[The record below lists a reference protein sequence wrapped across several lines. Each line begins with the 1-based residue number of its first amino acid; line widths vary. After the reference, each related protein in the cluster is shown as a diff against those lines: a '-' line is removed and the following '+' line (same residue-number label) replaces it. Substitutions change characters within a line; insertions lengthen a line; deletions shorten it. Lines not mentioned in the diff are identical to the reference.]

1 MNQTVQSSAEENL
14 RTLIESA
21 RRLGVEMDE
30 SEALQWL
37 SNMAAW
43 KNDDQV
49 TIDQES
55 GTFGHKVSML
65 DFSPADLAYFREI
78 GKIVEFEDQP
88 GVVETAL
95 SLSGSAAQ
103 SRIQS
108 YPGDCDYFERVN
120 IIAPTRQQA
129 CEILSDLMREKALSR
144 FKGPNYRLIE
154 VKYGNYPRAVLRGG
168 ERKKAG
174 AVISWNPHE
183 VKAGFIEIQEL
194 DGQSSHLKWDE
205 VKEDPGWC
213 KLDWVVADPVR
224 GRVANASNVLDTTWE
239 APDGSITTLDG
250 YLDPYFQE
258 VYLDAQ
264 SIPIFSKLVKQVS
277 AQALD
282 EYIGMLEHEVYKYLA
297 ITPNYGKVAK
307 RMYNIFRLS
316 GKYQEA
322 AYLRELFDEP
332 ATVLYQV
339 WSLIGTLDNAA
350 DPDSS
355 LTVQDVVN
363 QADKLIL
370 TCAQLLDGSEEVDI
384 IRALLKLRDSLSH
397 MDESLL
403 RTSEVAAAQGEV
415 MKVVNKFFYERLT
428 AVDSI
433 REYMDHIKT
442 SGA

>member
-1 MNQTVQSSAEENL
+1 MSQTTQPTPEQNL
-14 RTLIESA
+14 QILIESA

-30 SEALQWL
+30 GEALQWL
-37 SNMAAW
+37 SAMAAW
-43 KNDDQV
+43 DSKDQLIV
-49 TIDQES
+49 DQET

-65 DFSPADLAYFREI
+65 DFSPSDLAYFREI
-78 GKIVEFEDQP
+78 GKIVEMADQP

-103 SRIQS
+103 SKIQS

-120 IIAPTRQQA
+120 IIAPTRDEA
-129 CEILSDLMREKALSR
+129 CQILSDMMRNKALSA

-154 VKYGNYPRAVLRGG
+154 VKYGNYPRPVVRNGTQ
-168 ERKKAG
+168 KKAG
-174 AVISWNPHE
+174 SVISWNPSE
-183 VKAGFIEIQEL
+183 VQAGFIEILETN
-194 DGQSSHLKWDE
+194 GTPNRITWDE
-205 VKEDPGWC
+205 VKNDPGWC

-224 GRVANASNVLDTTWE
+224 GRVANASNVLDTTWQ
-239 APDGSITTLDG
+239 APDGAITTLDG

-264 SIPIFSKLVKQVS
+264 SIPIFSKLVKQIS
-277 AQALD
+277 AKALD
-282 EYIGMLEHEVYKYLA
+282 EYIEMLEHEVYKYLVV
-297 ITPNYGKVAK
+297 TPNYGKVAK

-350 DPDSS
+350 DPNSN
-355 LTVQDVVN
+355 LTVQDLLN

-370 TCAQLLDGSEEVDI
+370 TSVQLLDGQDEVDVV
-384 IRALLKLRDSLSH
+384 RALLKLRDSLSH
-397 MDESLL
+397 MDESQL
-403 RTSEVAAAQGEV
+403 RLAEVTAAQGEV
-415 MKVVNKFFYERLT
+415 IKVVNKFFYDRLT

-433 REYMDHIKT
+433 RDYMERIQNQGK
-442 SGA
+442 

>member
-1 MNQTVQSSAEENL
+1 MSQPTPQQNL
-14 RTLIESA
+14 HTLIESA

-30 SEALQWL
+30 GEALQWL
-37 SNMAAW
+37 SAMAAW
-43 KNDDQV
+43 KSDDQLTV
-49 TIDQES
+49 DQET

-65 DFSPADLAYFREI
+65 DFNPSDLAYFREI
-78 GKIVEFEDQP
+78 GKIVEMLDQP

-103 SRIQS
+103 SKIQS

-120 IIAPTRQQA
+120 IIAPTRAEA
-129 CEILSDLMREKALSR
+129 CQILSDLMRNKALSA
-144 FKGPNYRLIE
+144 FKGTNYRLIE
-154 VKYGNYPRAVLRGG
+154 VKYGNYPRPVARNGSQ
-168 ERKKAG
+168 KKSG
-174 AVISWNPHE
+174 SVISWNPAE
-183 VKAGFIEIQEL
+183 VQAGFIEIVETS
-194 DGQSSHLKWDE
+194 GTPNRITWDE
-205 VKEDPGWC
+205 VKNDPGWC

-277 AQALD
+277 TKALD
-282 EYIGMLEHEVYKYLA
+282 EYIEMLEHEVYKYLA
-297 ITPNYGKVAK
+297 VTPNYGKVAK

-350 DPDSS
+350 DPNSN
-355 LTVQDVVN
+355 LTVQSLLD

-370 TCAQLLDGSEEVDI
+370 TSVQLLDGQDEVDVV
-384 IRALLKLRDSLSH
+384 RALLKLRDSLSH
-397 MDESLL
+397 MDESQL
-403 RTSEVAAAQGEV
+403 RSVEVTSAQGEV
-415 MKVVNKFFYERLT
+415 IKVVNKFFYERLV
-428 AVDSI
+428 AVESI
-433 REYMDHIKT
+433 RDYMQLIQAQGK
-442 SGA
+442 

>member
-1 MNQTVQSSAEENL
+1 MNQPADKTPAQDL
-14 RTLIESA
+14 RNIIESA

-30 SEALQWL
+30 AEALQWL
-37 SNMAAW
+37 SAMAGW
-43 KNDDQV
+43 QNNTEITV
-49 TIDQES
+49 DQES
-55 GTFGHKVSML
+55 GVFGNKVSML

-78 GKIVEFEDQP
+78 GHIVEMYDQP

-103 SRIQS
+103 SKIQS
-108 YPGDCDYFERVN
+108 FPGDCDYFERVN
-120 IIAPTRQQA
+120 IIAPTRAAA
-129 CEILSDLMREKALSR
+129 CEILSKLMRDKALST
-144 FKGPNYRLIE
+144 FKGPNYRLVE
-154 VKYGNYPRAVLRGG
+154 VKFGNYPRPVVRGG
-168 ERKKAG
+168 ANKKQG
-174 AVISWNPHE
+174 TVISWNPSE
-183 VKAGFIEIQEL
+183 VQAGYFEVVEV
-194 DGQSSHLKWDE
+194 DGTPNRINWDE
-205 VKEDPGWC
+205 VREDPGWC

-264 SIPIFSKLVKQVS
+264 SIPIFSKLVKHVS
-277 AQALD
+277 SQALD
-282 EYIGMLEHEVYKYLA
+282 EYLEALEHEVYKY
-297 ITPNYGKVAK
+297 IVISPNFGKVAK

-350 DPDSS
+350 EANSNMT
-355 LTVQDVVN
+355 LQDIIT

-370 TCAQLLDGSEEVDI
+370 TCVQMLDGPDEVDVV
-384 IRALLKLRDSLSH
+384 RALLKLRDSLSRT
-397 MDESLL
+397 DEAQVRSL
-403 RTSEVAAAQGEV
+403 EVTHAQGEV
-415 MKVVNKFFYERLT
+415 MKVVNKFFYDRLV
-428 AVDSI
+428 AVDTI
-433 REYMDHIKT
+433 REYIEHIKLQ
-442 SGA
+442 GK